1 MDKLLAFSIMSS
13 SPAYITGAGHAA
25 RLSWHS
31 GGKNQ
36 LPGKEPAKQEETKVE
51 QSSRPDGKR
60 EAKPVRFAP
69 EFDGLN
75 CFDSIV
81 SF

>member
-1 MDKLLAFSIMSS
+1 MDRILDFSILSS
-13 SPAYITGAGHAA
+13 SPADITGTGHAA

-31 GGKNQ
+31 GGGRKQ
-36 LPGKEPAKQEETKVE
+36 LPGKEPAKREEKVK
-51 QSSRPDGKR
+51 QSSRPEAKR
-60 EAKPVRFAP
+60 EARPARLAP

-75 CFDSIV
+75 CFESMV